1 MNNDVP
7 FVFESIFKEE
17 LHNYILSKKA
27 QGLQFHRTKCLRIKK
42 MDIFFKDLNLQKK
55 QINSNIV
62 DMWLKKA
69 PTIKAKT
76 KLTFCQPAF
85 VGLLHLYAE
94 SPTGPNARHPH
105 RTVSANPAY

>member
-42 MDIFFKDLNLQKK
+42 WIF
-55 QINSNIV
+55 S
-62 DMWLKKA
+62 LK
-69 PTIKAKT
+69 I
-76 KLTFCQPAF
+76 
-85 VGLLHLYAE
+85 
-94 SPTGPNARHPH
+94 
-105 RTVSANPAY
+105 